1 MGKSLE
7 KGGTARAAAPGQA
20 VTERLDREPF
30 VVDELGPGVYQGF
43 VGADE
48 HQAVRVDA
56 GYDAARLSR
65 ELAGRYQQLLIR
77 LNFRCCF
84 YAEPPEVPP
93 PG

>member
-1 MGKSLE
+1 MSL
-7 KGGTARAAAPGQA
+7 ALVCIRASR
-20 VTERLDREPF
+20 ERMSTRLF
-30 VVDELGPGVYQGF
+30 VF
-43 VGADE
+43 
-48 HQAVRVDA
+48 DA

-65 ELAGRYQQLLIR
+65 KLAGRYQQLLIQ